1 MATVT
6 EEEVNE
12 LSEQIRLIKIK
23 LIKKYGWQVARHWTD
38 LEEV

>member
-6 EEEVNE
+6 EEEISE
-12 LSEQIRLIKIK
+12 LSKQIRLVKIK
-23 LIKKYGWQVARHWTD
+23 LIKKYGWSVAKHWTD